1 MIKPNIEHFQ
11 KRMSR
16 VSNNVRILQYKMSG
30 YEFNLKK
37 FEQGAYEQLFFYIP
51 NETEALELLNEI
63 GLMFPPDSMT
73 RKKYYSLYQYKR
85 ISDVPE
91 GYKMAIY
98 FLIDNDLAQATLWF
112 LINKNKVI
120 FQIREGKFCGGK

>member
-98 FLIDNDLAQATLWF
+98 FLIDNDLAQATL
-112 LINKNKVI
+112 
-120 FQIREGKFCGGK
+120 